1 MSHAA
6 LSATPPRAAESGV
19 SQVEP
24 DSVLSHSTN
33 KAAVADPGAIIEA
46 IRALR
51 AGELVVYPTETF
63 YALGADPLSETA
75 LARLFDLK
83 GREAGKAIALIA
95 ADAASAFSLARE
107 IPPMARRLANLFW
120 PGPLTLVV
128 PARTGLPASLIGP
141 DGGIGVR
148 VSPNLIARA
157 LASGLGHPVTATSA
171 NLSGHPAAV
180 MIGEVRA
187 AFGEKVKVYL
197 DGGTLAGGAP
207 STLVGF
213 EPAGFRVIRAG
224 AVSEGEI
231 AAALGAGRRE

>member
-1 MSHAA
+1 M
-6 LSATPPRAAESGV
+6 P
-19 SQVEP
+19 
-24 DSVLSHSTN
+24 HSTN
-33 KAAVADPGAIIEA
+33 KAAVAYPGAITEA
-46 IRALR
+46 IQALR

-63 YALGADPLSETA
+63 YALGADPFSETA

-95 ADAASAFSLARE
+95 ADTASAFLLARE

-128 PARTGLPASLIGP
+128 PARAGLPASLIGP

-180 MIGEVRA
+180 TVGEVRA
-187 AFGEKVKVYL
+187 AFAEKVKVYL

-213 EPAGFRVIRAG
+213 DRAGFRVIRAG

-231 AAALGAGRRE
+231 AAALGAGGRE

>member
-1 MSHAA
+1 LSVPQLERDSA
-6 LSATPPRAAESGV
+6 LSDPIKKLAVT
-19 SQVEP
+19 
-24 DSVLSHSTN
+24 DS
-33 KAAVADPGAIIEA
+33 GAIVAA

-51 AGELVVYPTETF
+51 DGDLVVYPTETF
-63 YALGADPLSETA
+63 YALGADPFSEAA
-75 LARLFDLK
+75 LARLFELK
-83 GREAGKAIALIA
+83 GREPGKAVALIA
-95 ADAASAFSLARE
+95 ADTASAFSLACE
-107 IPPMARRLANLFW
+107 IPAGARRLADAFW

-128 PARTGLPASLIGP
+128 RARAGLPADLIGP

-148 VSPNLIARA
+148 VSPHPTARA

-180 MIGEVRA
+180 TLAEVRA

-213 EPAGFRVIRAG
+213 DSAGFQMIRAG
-224 AVSEGEI
+224 AISEREI
-231 AAALGAGRRE
+231 AAALNTGKRE